1 MELDQRAVP
10 IAQTEEQRVL
20 AIGLEQQA
28 EKATV
33 LDLAAVLDFAAV
45 LNRVLA
51 PSPQPIGNDEWR
63 LVLMTIGQWT
73 TGPRGILN
81 YC

>member
-33 LDLAAVLDFAAV
+33 LNFAAVLDFAAG

-51 PSPQPIGNDEWR
+51 PSPQPTGNDECR
-63 LVLMTIGQWT
+63 LVLMTTVQ
-73 TGPRGILN
+73 
-81 YC
+81 

>member
-28 EKATV
+28 QKATG
-33 LDLAAVLDFAAV
+33 LDLAAG

-63 LVLMTIGQWT
+63 LVLMTTVQWT
-73 TGPRGILN
+73 TGLRGILN